1 MYDRIFLNGKEIVN
15 KETYDNDLLQVKNV
29 IGDINTILAT
39 IVTPEKE
46 DEEDENI

>member
-1 MYDRIFLNGKEIVN
+1 MYDRIFLKGKEIVN
-15 KETYDNDLLQVKNV
+15 KETYDNDMINIQKT

-46 DEEDENI
+46 DAEDENI